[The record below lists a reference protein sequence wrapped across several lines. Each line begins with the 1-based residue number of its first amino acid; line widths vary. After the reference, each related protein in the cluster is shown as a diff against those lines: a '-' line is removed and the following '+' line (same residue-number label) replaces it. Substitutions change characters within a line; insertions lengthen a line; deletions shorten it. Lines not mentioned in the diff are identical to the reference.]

1 MDSYRLVCELF
12 EKENAYTPELASF
25 LLNKGEGHCMRDEVD
40 IVECTWN
47 NSEIWLSDSVSYYYL
62 WIVKALIDKG
72 EEIDLYDDVLKDAFK
87 KALLKYKSY
96 NELRRLVRGK
106 RLYKILDLTADEF
119 SSSLLILD
127 PLVKY
132 HYVSHYK
139 REGLKKYMEYCK
151 SFRDSDVEIVEF
163 DIEDVF
169 DKINVSDYDLVLVD
183 PRYNDAIDDEFME
196 KVESLGFKMV
206 CDPYDLR

>member
-1 MDSYRLVCELF
+1 MDPYKLICELF
-12 EKENAYTPELASF
+12 EKENVYTPELASF
-25 LLNKGEGHCMRDEVD
+25 ILNKGEDHCMRDEDD

-47 NSEIWLSDSVSYYYL
+47 YNELWFSDKVSYYYL
-62 WIVKALIDKG
+62 WIIKALIDKG
-72 EEIDLYDDVLKDAFK
+72 EDMDLYHFVLKDAFK
-87 KALLKYKSY
+87 NALLKHKSY
-96 NELRRLVRGK
+96 NELRRFVRGK

-132 HYVSHYK
+132 HYVSLYK

-151 SFRDSDVEIVEF
+151 SFSDSDVEIVEF
-163 DIEDVF
+163 DLEDVF

-183 PRYNDAIDDEFME
+183 SRYNDAIDDEFME

-206 CDPYDLR
+206 CDPYNLR